1 MLIDARLAACTRGAR
16 GPIAL
21 TVLLGLAIAATSIG
35 QGLVTAAVLDQVLK
49 GTPVAQLTALFI
61 AVAALILVR
70 AGFIQQRAAVQMW
83 CGARVKTA
91 LRQRLYAKLR
101 RLGPAYMDSQSGGHT
116 QATLVDG
123 VEAMEPYFA
132 TYFPQL
138 LVTLLVPAILLVY
151 LFTISAA
158 VALVLLVVLL
168 SAFILPRWW
177 DKITA
182 RFGFDHWDRY
192 AKLNAAFLDNMQGM
206 NTLKAL
212 NAAEHRGRALANE
225 SRALYRA
232 TMLQLGLSMLN
243 TAVIG
248 LAMKSGSALA
258 LIVGAYQVTRG
269 TVSFSDL
276 LILLFVCGEC
286 IRPLADLDRYWH
298 QGYMGVSA
306 AGGIAEL
313 LAAEPI
319 VIESNGKASL
329 AGPISVQ
336 IKQLDFAYPNRPE
349 PVLRGLDLTIEAG
362 TTAALVGP
370 SGGGKSTIAA
380 LLLRFYE
387 APYDSL
393 YLNGRPIQDY
403 PLADLRAAVAFVGQH
418 THLFYGSVA
427 ENLRLAN
434 PDADQ
439 AALERA
445 ARAANAHDFIS
456 ALPQG
461 YDTLIGEQ
469 GAKLS
474 GGERQRLAIARALL
488 KDAPLLILD
497 EATSALDGANE
508 HAVIEAIERLCRGR
522 TVLWIAHRLSG
533 IRHVTRIFVIDEG
546 RRVESGRHDELVA
559 QRGAYARLVAAQKGA
574 A

>member
-1 MLIDARLAACTRGAR
+1 MLIDSRLGAFTRGAR

-35 QGLVTAAVLDQVLK
+35 QGLVTAAVLDRVLT
-49 GTPVAQLTALFI
+49 GTAAAELTGLFV
-61 AVAALILVR
+61 AVAMLILLR
-70 AGFIQQRAAVQMW
+70 AGLIQQRAAVQMW

-101 RLGPAYMDSQSGGHT
+101 ALGPAYMDGQSGGRT

-132 TYFPQL
+132 AYFPQL
-138 LVTLLVPAILLVY
+138 LVTLLVPASLLLY
-151 LFTISAA
+151 LFQLSAA
-158 VALVLLVVLL
+158 VAGILAAVLL
-168 SAFILPRWW
+168 SALILPRWW
-177 DKITA
+177 DKLTA

-192 AKLNAAFLDNMQGM
+192 AKLNAEFLDNMQGM

-212 NAAEHRGRALANE
+212 NAAEHRGHALVRK

-232 TMLQLGLSMLN
+232 TMLQLGVSMLN

-258 LIVGAYQVTRG
+258 LMVGAYQVTRG
-269 TVSFSDL
+269 TLPFGDL

-306 AGGIAEL
+306 AAGIAEI
-313 LAAEPI
+313 LAATPK
-319 VIESNGKASL
+319 VAD
-329 AGPISVQ
+329 AGEHAILSRPISVQ
-336 IKQLDFAYPNRPE
+336 IKKLDFAYPERAE
-349 PVLRGLDLTIEAG
+349 LVLQGLDLDIAAG
-362 TTAALVGP
+362 DTVALVGP

-380 LLLRFYE
+380 LLLRFYD
-387 APYDSL
+387 APYGSL
-393 YLNGRPIQDY
+393 CLNGRPIQDY
-403 PLADLRAAVAFVGQH
+403 TLATLRAAVALVGQH

-427 ENLRLAN
+427 DNLRLAKA
-434 PDADQ
+434 DADQ
-439 AALERA
+439 LELEAA

-456 ALPQG
+456 ALPAG
-461 YDTLIGEQ
+461 YDTIIGEQ

-508 HAVIEAIERLCRGR
+508 QAVIEAIERLCRGR
-522 TVLWIAHRLSG
+522 TVLWIAHRLNG
-533 IRHVTRIFVIDEG
+533 IRHADRIFVIEQG
-546 RRVESGRHDELVA
+546 RRIEAGRHDELVA
-559 QRGAYARLVAAQKGA
+559 RRGAYARLVAAQKGA